1 VIVAPGALIAN
12 RYRVVRPIASGG
24 MGAVYEVEQGTTGA
38 RRALKVM
45 HGHISR
51 DERQRSRFVQEARVG
66 ATIASDHVAKVLDAG
81 VDDATGMLFIVMDL
95 LDGATLGD
103 ELRRRGTFS
112 LHEAHDVL
120 RQVCHALNAAHRM
133 GIVHR
138 DLKPSNIFL
147 SVPHVV
153 GMTFMVRVLDF
164 GIAKLAAEANA
175 GGTAIVGT
183 PTWMSPEQTD
193 QRATVT
199 PATDIWPLG
208 LILFQMLTG
217 YHYFPSG
224 NDKGAPMAAMLRETV
239 LDPLVPASER
249 AAMYGARQTL
259 PPGFDPWF
267 ARCVVRDPRQ
277 RFSSAQEAYG
287 AFAGLAA
294 PYLGAPAR
302 VGPLTGAGA
311 PDKPTT
317 LEPSY
322 GSNPSNPS
330 NRSNP
335 WPQSQIG
342 APSGVAYAG
351 PTTGPRPPEGSRA
364 GAAIALILGAL
375 VLVGAACTVG
385 WFVLRGR
392 AGHSSVSSAGG
403 SSAAASASSAAPP
416 GGAIVVARLHG
427 SNTIGEELAPALA
440 KAFLERRAGVATV
453 ARTPSGDAGVRIEA
467 LPASGP
473 AQVIEIEARGSGT
486 GFADL
491 GAGTADIAMS
501 SRRVQ
506 GDEAKALAALGDMTS
521 AACEN
526 VLGLDGIAIIEN
538 SGNPVTKI
546 GKDALAKIFTGDIQR
561 WRDVGGRDAPIVVY
575 ARDQRSGTLEVLT
588 SLVLGGKAIAPS
600 ATRFE
605 SSEKLSAA
613 VASDANGIGFVGV
626 AAVRSAKPVM
636 VDGMGATPL
645 VPSPATIATEDYP
658 LTRRLYLYAPSKA
671 SEDARAFVEFALSDE
686 GQQIVS
692 QAGFVDL
699 RPACDPPVDTCEH
712 CPREYTAAIAH
723 ACRVS
728 VTLRFDAA
736 SDQLDARAL
745 RDMQRLGAF
754 LRRPE
759 HVSQGVILAAFASGP
774 SKGEALSKSES
785 DGQTVATQLR
795 ARGVHV
801 LSAKGYGTNAVADD
815 ATPAGREKNR
825 RVEIWLR

>member
-24 MGAVYEVEQGTTGA
+24 MGAVCEVVQAATGA

-95 LDGATLGD
+95 LEGATLGD

-112 LHEAHDVL
+112 LHETHDVL
-120 RQVCHALNAAHRM
+120 RQVCHALDAAHRM

-138 DLKPSNIFL
+138 DIKPSNLFL

-153 GMTFMVRVLDF
+153 GMAFMVRVLDF
-164 GIAKLAAEANA
+164 GIAKLAAEVNA

-193 QRATVT
+193 QRATVG

-208 LILFQMLTG
+208 LILFRMLTG

-224 NDKGAPMAAMLRETV
+224 NEKGASTAAMLRETV
-239 LDPLVPASER
+239 LDPIVPASDR

-259 PPGFDPWF
+259 PLGFDPWF

-287 AFAGLAA
+287 AFAALAA
-294 PYLGAPAR
+294 PYVGLPAGLGPQTDI
-302 VGPLTGAGA
+302 GM
-311 PDKPTT
+311 PDKSTT
-317 LEPSY
+317 LEHSY
-322 GSNPSNPS
+322 GWNPSNQ
-330 NRSNP
+330 SNP
-335 WPQSQIG
+335 WPQSQTG
-342 APSGVAYAG
+342 APSGAGYAG
-351 PTTGPRPPEGSRA
+351 QVTAPRPAQGSRA
-364 GAAIALILGAL
+364 GAGIALVLGAL
-375 VLVGAACTVG
+375 VLVGAACAVG
-385 WFVLRGR
+385 WIALRGR
-392 AGHSSVSSAGG
+392 AGHSTVSSAGVG
-403 SSAAASASSAAPP
+403 PSAASSASSAAPP
-416 GGAIVVARLHG
+416 GRAIVVARLHG
-427 SNTIGEELAPALA
+427 SNTIGEELGPALA
-440 KAFLERRAGVATV
+440 KAFLERRAGVAAV
-453 ARTPSGDAGVRIEA
+453 ARTSSGDAAVRIEA
-467 LPASGP
+467 LPTGGP
-473 AQVIEIEARGSGT
+473 AQMIEIQARGSGT
-486 GFADL
+486 GFVDL

-561 WRDVGGRDAPIVVY
+561 WRDVGGRDAPIVLY
-575 ARDQRSGTLEVLT
+575 ARDERSGTLEILR
-588 SLVLGGKAIAPS
+588 SLVLGGKAIAPT

-613 VASDANGIGFVGV
+613 VAGDANGIGFVGV

-636 VDGMGATPL
+636 VDGMGTTPL

-658 LTRRLYLYAPSKA
+658 LTRRLYLYAPSNA
-671 SEDARAFVEFALSDE
+671 SEDTRAFVEFALSDE

-699 RPACDPPVDTCEH
+699 RPACDTPADRCGRCPP
-712 CPREYTAAIAH
+712 EYSAAIAH

-736 SDQLDARAL
+736 SGQLDARAL
-745 RDMQRLGAF
+745 RDMQRLGVF

-774 SKGEALSKSES
+774 SKDEALSGSEA
-785 DGQTVATQLR
+785 DVQAVATQLR
-795 ARGVHV
+795 ARGVRV

-815 ATPAGREKNR
+815 STPAGREKNR